1 MIALYVLCGI
11 IALIVLILCM
21 PLYFSVEYS
30 DEVKINF
37 RFLFIDSKKMK
48 PKEEK
53 PEEEKPKEE
62 PKKEEEEPKEKKPN
76 KMVLKLKAYLKYKGF
91 KGIMAI
97 LGDILKTTSKM
108 VWNILKKIRIKEL
121 DLYAVVGGSN
131 ASDIAIEYGK
141 ACSVIYPA
149 VTLIKK
155 ICKSPKKPKVT
166 VDADYSLGES
176 KVICT
181 AEVYIRPIF
190 VLGAAFP
197 LVKTV
202 IKYIIDFQK
211 GSKL

>member
-11 IALIVLILCM
+11 IALIILILSM
-21 PLYFSVEYS
+21 PLTFSVEYS
-30 DEVKINF
+30 DEVKVNF
-37 RFLFIDSKKMK
+37 KFLFIDSKKMK

-53 PEEEKPKEE
+53 EEEEPPKKEE
-62 PKKEEEEPKEKKPN
+62 PKKEEPKEKKPN

-97 LGDILKTTSKM
+97 LGDILKTTSIM
-108 VWNILKKIRIKEL
+108 VFNILKKVRIKDL
-121 DLYAVVGGSN
+121 DLYMVVGGNN
-131 ASDIAIEYGK
+131 ASETAIEYGK
-141 ACSVIYPA
+141 TCAVVYPA
-149 VTLIKK
+149 INLIKK
-155 ICKSPKKPKVT
+155 ICKSPKKPKIT
-166 VDADYSLGES
+166 VDADYNLKES

-197 LVKTV
+197 LVKTL

>member
-37 RFLFIDSKKMK
+37 RFLFIDSRKMK
-48 PKEEK
+48 PKEDV
-53 PEEEKPKEE
+53 PQEEKKEEE
-62 PKKEEEEPKEKKPN
+62 PKKEEPKEKKPN

-91 KGIMAI
+91 GGIMAI

-108 VWNILKKIRIKEL
+108 VFNILKKIRIKEL

-131 ASDIAIEYGK
+131 ASAVAIDYGK
-141 ACSVIYPA
+141 ACAVIYPA
-149 VTLIKK
+149 ITLVKK

-166 VDADYSLGES
+166 VDADYSLSES

-197 LVKTV
+197 LVKTI

>member
-1 MIALYVLCGI
+1 VIALYVLCGI

-30 DEVKINF
+30 EEVKINF

-48 PKEEK
+48 PKEPKPKEEK
-53 PEEEKPKEE
+53 PKEKPKEEEKPKD
-62 PKKEEEEPKEKKPN
+62 KKPN

-91 KGIMAI
+91 GGIMAI

-108 VWNILKKIRIKEL
+108 VFNILKKIRIKEL
-121 DLYAVVGGSN
+121 DLYAVTGGSN
-131 ASDIAIEYGK
+131 ASEVAIEYGK

-166 VDADYSLGES
+166 VDADYNLSES